1 MRMKQGALLTI
12 VLLTSIF
19 FVTGCQQEVKIGAV
33 IPLTGEASDYGK
45 SVNEGLELALEEINT
60 AGGIRGNE
68 LILLVRDSQTTP
80 SVGEAEITTLLG
92 EEKVLAVVGGVSSSV
107 TRAMAPIAE
116 ESQRVLLSPAS
127 SSPLISDLGHYIY
140 RNFPSDVLEGAR
152 MAAFAYDNMGIKR
165 NMVVMAMQN
174 DYGRGLKKVFVD
186 NYTDMGGKILKMYV
200 YPENQTDFSEMVNEI
215 KAFQAPSANAVYI
228 AGYYNDLAEILLEL
242 ERQEVDVVKLSVGA
256 FNSDALMEKA
266 GTAAEGVIFPMLEFD
281 PDAEEE
287 PIVSFSQSY
296 AAKYGKKPDI
306 YAAHAYDALKILAH
320 AIEKEGPYPEKIQL
334 TLLNLRDYP
343 GVSGLTS
350 FDEKGDVRKFIK
362 MFVVHEGQDVAYDT
376 WLAMQEPEGDEG

>member
-1 MRMKQGALLTI
+1 MRTKQGALLVTI
-12 VLLTSIF
+12 LLTLI
-19 FVTGCQQEVKIGAV
+19 FVTGCQSEVKIGAV

-45 SVNEGLELALEEINT
+45 SVNEGLQLALEEINT
-60 AGGIRGNE
+60 AGGIRGNV
-68 LILLVRDSQTTP
+68 LTLLVRDSQTTP
-80 SVGEAEITTLLG
+80 SVGETEITSLLG
-92 EEKVLAVVGGVSSSV
+92 EEKVLAVIGGVSSSV

-116 ESQRVLLSPAS
+116 QSQRVLLSPAS

-200 YPENQTDFSEMVNEI
+200 YPEHQSDFSEMVAEI
-215 KAFQAPSANAVYI
+215 KAFDAPDANAVYI

-242 ERQEVDVVKLSVGA
+242 ERQEVDVIKLSVGA
-256 FNSDALMEKA
+256 FNSPAMMEKA

-287 PIVSFSQSY
+287 PIHSFSQAY
-296 AAKYGKKPDI
+296 QAKFGKKPDI
-306 YAAHAYDALKILAH
+306 YAAHAYDALKILTH
-320 AIEKEGPYPEKIQL
+320 AIEKEGPYPEKVQL

-362 MFVVHEGQDVAYDT
+362 MFVVHEGQEIPYEEFAA
-376 WLAMQEPEGDEG
+376 LQEAEDAE

>member
-1 MRMKQGALLTI
+1 MKQGALLITI
-12 VLLTSIF
+12 LLTII

-45 SVNEGLELALEEINT
+45 SVHEGLQLALEEING

-68 LILLVRDSQTTP
+68 LMLLVRDSQTTP
-80 SVGEAEITTLLG
+80 SVGETAITSLLG

-116 ESQRVLLSPAS
+116 QSQRVLLSPAS

-152 MAAFAYDNMGIKR
+152 MAAFAYDTLDVKR

-200 YPENQTDFSEMVNEI
+200 YPEHQTDFSEMVAEI
-215 KAFQAPSANAVYI
+215 KGFSAPDANAVYI

-242 ERQEVDVVKLSVGA
+242 QRQEVDVVKLSVGA
-256 FNSDALMEKA
+256 FNSAALMEKA
-266 GTAAEGVIFPMLEFD
+266 GSAAEGVIFPMLEFD

-287 PIVSFSQSY
+287 PIHSFSAAY
-296 AAKYGKKPDI
+296 AAKFGKKPDI

-320 AIEKEGPYPEKIQL
+320 AIEKEGPYPEKIQM

-362 MFVVHEGQDVAYDT
+362 MFVVHEGTDMPY
-376 WLAMQEPEGDEG
+376 QEFAALQEGEDAE

>member
-1 MRMKQGALLTI
+1 MRTKQGALLI
-12 VLLTSIF
+12 IILLTLCV
-19 FVTGCQQEVKIGAV
+19 VTGCQQEVKIGAV

-45 SVNEGLELALEEINT
+45 SVNEGLQLALEEINV
-60 AGGIRGNE
+60 AGGIKGNQ
-68 LILLVRDSQTTP
+68 LHLLVRDSQTTP
-80 SVGEAEITTLLG
+80 SVGETEITSLLG
-92 EEKVLAVVGGVSSSV
+92 EEKVLAVIGGVSSSV

-116 ESQRVLLSPAS
+116 QAQRVLLSPAS
-127 SSPLISDLGHYIY
+127 SSPLISDLGNYIY

-152 MAAFAYDNMGIKR
+152 MAAFAYDNLGIKR

-200 YPENQTDFSEMVNEI
+200 YPENQTNFSEMVAEI
-215 KAFQAPSANAVYI
+215 KAFAEPDANAVYI

-242 ERQEVDVVKLSVGA
+242 ERQNVDVVKLSVGA
-256 FNSDALMEKA
+256 FNSAALMEKA
-266 GTAAEGVIFPMLEFD
+266 GSAAEGVIFPKLEFD

-287 PIVSFSQSY
+287 PIHSFSQAY
-296 AAKYGKKPDI
+296 QAKYGKKPDI

-362 MFVVHEGQDVAYDT
+362 MFVVYQGQDIPYETFAAMHEGEA
-376 WLAMQEPEGDEG
+376 AE

>member
-1 MRMKQGALLTI
+1 MRTKQGALLI
-12 VLLTSIF
+12 IILLTLCV
-19 FVTGCQQEVKIGAV
+19 VTGCQQEVKIGAV
-33 IPLTGEASDYGK
+33 ISLTGEASDYGK
-45 SVNEGLELALEEINT
+45 RVNEGLQLALEEING
-60 AGGIRGNE
+60 AGGIKGNE
-68 LILLVRDSQTTP
+68 LQLLVRDSQTTP
-80 SVGEAEITTLLG
+80 SVGEAEITSLLG
-92 EEKVLAVVGGVSSSV
+92 EEKVLAVIGGVSSSV

-116 ESQRVLLSPAS
+116 QSKRVLLSPAS

-152 MAAFAYDNMGIKR
+152 MAAFAYDNLGIKR

-200 YPENQTDFSEMVNEI
+200 YPENQLDFSEMVAEI
-215 KAFQAPSANAVYI
+215 KAFQAPTANAVYI

-242 ERQEVDVVKLSVGA
+242 ERQQVDVIKLSVGA
-256 FNSDALMEKA
+256 FNSAALMQKA
-266 GTAAEGVIFPMLEFD
+266 GTAAEGVIFPKLEFD
-281 PDAEEE
+281 PDATDE
-287 PIVSFSQSY
+287 PIHSFSQAY
-296 AAKYGKKPDI
+296 QAKFGKKPDI

-362 MFVVHEGQDVAYDT
+362 MFVVHQGQDVPYETYA
-376 WLAMQEPEGDEG
+376 AMQEDENAE

>member
-1 MRMKQGALLTI
+1 MQMKQGILLVTILLTL
-12 VLLTSIF
+12 VV
-19 FVTGCQQEVKIGAV
+19 VTGCQQEVKIGAV

-45 SVNEGLELALEEINT
+45 SVNEGLQLALEEINA
-60 AGGIRGNE
+60 AGGVRGNE

-80 SVGEAEITTLLG
+80 SVGETEITSLLG

-116 ESQRVLLSPAS
+116 QSQRVLLSPAS
-127 SSPLISDLGHYIY
+127 SSPLISDLGNYIY

-152 MAAFAYDNMGIKR
+152 MAAFAYDTMGIKR

-186 NYTDMGGKILKMYV
+186 NYEDMGGKILKMYV
-200 YPENQTDFSEMVNEI
+200 YPESQTDFSEMVTEI
-215 KAFQAPSANAVYI
+215 KAFEAPAVNAVYI

-242 ERQEVDVVKLSVGA
+242 ERQEVDVIKLSVGA
-256 FNSDALMEKA
+256 FNSAALMEKA
-266 GTAAEGVIFPMLEFD
+266 GTAAEGVHFPMLEFD

-287 PIVSFSQSY
+287 PIHSFSEAY
-296 AAKYGKKPDI
+296 RTKFGKKPDI

-320 AIEKEGPYPEKIQL
+320 AIEKEGPYAEKVQM

-362 MFVVHEGQDVAYDT
+362 MFVVHEGQTIPFEDYAA
-376 WLAMQEPEGDEG
+376 LMEEGGDEQ